1 LAAIPSIER
10 ARPGPGSAPEVEATR
25 DLYERYADRILGY
38 CLHQLGSREEAE
50 DATQSTFLNA
60 FRSLRRGV
68 RPELEA
74 AWLFKIAHNVC
85 LSRRRSSW
93 RRRRVESPADLQL
106 VEEVVPAPPRTDD
119 DLIGLE
125 EVLVRL
131 PETQRRA
138 ILLREWKGLSYREI
152 AEELGVSQPAVETL
166 LFRARR
172 SLAAG
177 LQERPRRTAIARRSS
192 SVGSFLAPLKGFLF
206 GGTAAKVATAVVVV
220 AASSVATVPLT
231 HHSHEP
237 AAPSIP
243 SPAVAHIPVS
253 QAPSAVVPDRPV
265 LRRAVTPARTHGHQA
280 RPVARHTVVHVRHR
294 PPAATRPAAPHVARS
309 APPVA
314 TAPHTAPAA
323 TSAASPHDGS
333 TPPGQAKR
341 ADAGKPT
348 PPGQAKAKQADSTAA
363 PPGQTEIPPGQAKKS
378 DSTAPPPGQAKTPP
392 GQAKTPPG
400 QAKKADPAAAPPGQT
415 RTPPGQAKKDVADAA
430 APPATPVQ
438 PATVETLPPGQA
450 KTADVAPPPPVA
462 EPPAAD
468 PPAVAPPAANPPA
481 DTSQPAVAPPPP
493 ADPGNNGNGNAY
505 GHDKDH

>member
-314 TAPHTAPAA
+314 TAHTAPAA